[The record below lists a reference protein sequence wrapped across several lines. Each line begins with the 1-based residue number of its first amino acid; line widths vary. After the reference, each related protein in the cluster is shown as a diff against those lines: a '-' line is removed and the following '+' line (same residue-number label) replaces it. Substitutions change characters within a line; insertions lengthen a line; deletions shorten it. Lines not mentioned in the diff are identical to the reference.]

1 MRREEPSEVDV
12 SRGEAGEQDLDR
24 LIERRHDQRA
34 ASEEQR
40 RIEDSWA
47 ESTARCNAERR
58 RECWVDGDGIAYD
71 AARLYEYS
79 RQGGRVI
86 PIG

>member
-1 MRREEPSEVDV
+1 VRREEPSEVDV
-12 SRGEAGEQDLDR
+12 SRGEAVEHDLDR

-40 RIEDSWA
+40 RIEDGWA
-47 ESTARCNAERR
+47 QNTARCNAERW
-58 RECWVDGDGIAYD
+58 RECWVGGDGHRYD

-79 RQGGRVI
+79 RQGGE
-86 PIG
+86 GA